1 MEEMWIDTLCLRR
14 FAGIQTMR
22 GRIPDETA
30 ILHFRHLQDEH
41 RIAEQI
47 LAGVNQ
53 MLQEKGVMLREG
65 TIFDA
70 TIIHAPSST
79 KNKSKERDPEM
90 HSVAKGKQ

>member
-1 MEEMWIDTLCLRR
+1 MMLASPSPGEAR
-14 FAGIQTMR
+14 F
-22 GRIPDETA
+22 
-30 ILHFRHLQDEH
+30 
-41 RIAEQI
+41 
-47 LAGVNQ
+47 VNQ
-53 MLQEKGVMLREG
+53 MLQERGVILRGG